1 MFSFNDKRWLW
12 LNESFKFK
20 IQIHSG
26 HWNSLQ
32 NTRLLWLLSVC
43 VHVYFPGLY
52 LWQSNA
58 WKLVNSLF
66 PELRMFISASR
77 PWKWMVYQY
86 WENPFLSISALSLAS
101 CIIRLS
107 LDIQLYFPQTFFS
120 LDPIHSIQYLFPREI
135 MDLLSIWSTWEDI

>member
-1 MFSFNDKRWLW
+1 MKVSN
-12 LNESFKFK
+12 SKFK
-20 IQIHSG
+20 S
-26 HWNSLQ
+26 SLAIE
-32 NTRLLWLLSVC
+32 TVYKIPDCFDCCLSVFMFT
-43 VHVYFPGLY
+43 FPDFIFDNQILEC
-52 LWQSNA
+52 W
-58 WKLVNSLF
+58 LF
-66 PELRMFISASR
+66 LCSKKLRMFISASR

-135 MDLLSIWSTWEDI
+135 MDLLSI